1 MDDADRRAVVVL
13 IHGGLF
19 ESIGP
24 EEFWHGPGIVRG
36 LEAAG
41 HFVIAPARLKAP
53 SSWTQEVDHLFGS
66 MPLDDREQGRRWSVV
81 AASNGC
87 SVAVRM
93 VLEHQDLVDR
103 LVLCWPA
110 TAGDPEVDRRH
121 LAAGEMLRG
130 ETIRGV
136 LDSELSEITIPVAI
150 IPSAPPNVYHQ
161 SKTVVR
167 LQTLIPRAQ
176 VTRGFPESPH
186 PGFGPHLDDFVAT
199 VAGLLA

>member
-1 MDDADRRAVVVL
+1 MTGDRRAGVVL

-24 EEFWHGPGIVRG
+24 EEFWHEPGIVRG

-41 HFVIAPARLKAP
+41 HVVIAPARLKAP
-53 SSWTQEVDHLFGS
+53 SSWTQEVDHLYGS
-66 MPLDDREQGRRWSVV
+66 LPLDDRERGRRWPVV

-87 SVAVRM
+87 SVALRM
-93 VLEHQDLVDR
+93 VWEHPDLVDR

-110 TAGDPEVDRRH
+110 TAGDREVDRQQG
-121 LAAGEMLRG
+121 AAGEMLCG
-130 ETIRGV
+130 ETIRGMF
-136 LDSELSEITIPVAI
+136 DSELSEITIPVAI

-167 LQTLIPRAQ
+167 LHTLIPRVQ

-186 PGFGPHLDDFVAT
+186 PDFGPHLDDFVAT
-199 VAGLLA
+199 VVGLLA